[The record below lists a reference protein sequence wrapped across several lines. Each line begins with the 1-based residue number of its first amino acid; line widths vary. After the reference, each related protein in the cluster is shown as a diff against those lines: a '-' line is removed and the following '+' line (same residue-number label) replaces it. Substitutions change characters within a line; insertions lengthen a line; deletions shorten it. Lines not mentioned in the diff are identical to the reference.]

1 MRAVRKRRRGDPEA
15 GFVMLMVFVM
25 AAAVAIMLYMEL
37 PRVAFEA
44 QRNKE
49 ALLIERG
56 EQYKRAIQLYF
67 RKFKRYPTSM
77 EQLESTNNLRFLRR
91 RYKDPLTGKDEWR
104 LIHIGPTGA
113 FIDSLTNKPGGN
125 DKDKKPQNLNT
136 FITEGGGIG
145 AGLPA
150 TGANNGQPPRR
161 ASEQAAL
168 NAALD
173 PTAGGAIP
181 NPGANPVVGGQLLN
195 PQGGSP
201 FPTSIPAGVVPV
213 SAFNLP
219 AQTGTP
225 GIAQDGSMQPAGSGF
240 GSSANQGFGNSGFG
254 NSGGQGFGQQ
264 QGQGF
269 GQQQGF
275 NAGQAGANQAANLML
290 SQLLTTPR
298 NTNNFVTPGPGLGTP
313 AVGGGIAGVASTV
326 EKTGIKIYNERSKY
340 NEWEFIYDFGKD
352 RTGMGQ
358 LAGQLGSADPR
369 LANSGQNVQSGFGGQ
384 GGIGQAGQGG
394 GFGGQ
399 AGAQAG
405 FGGAG
410 GFGRNAAGQAGAT
423 GGIGSSAGGVG
434 SGYGGGIGS
443 GFTPPPGTQT
453 QPQPVR
459 QPATPQQQPAPQPHP
474 QQAQPAQ
481 PQPVQP
487 PQPAPPPPPEP
498 TPAAPEPTP
507 EPAPAPDPQTAEPPV
522 PDPPPVV
529 ETPPQ

>member
-1 MRAVRKRRRGDPEA
+1 MPVARKRGRAGHPES

-44 QRNKE
+44 QRSKE

-56 EQYKRAIQLYF
+56 EQYQRGIQLYF

-77 EQLESTNNLRFLRR
+77 EQLESTNSLRFLRR
-91 RYKDPLTGKDEWR
+91 RYKDPISGKDEWR

-113 FIDSLTNKPGGN
+113 FIDSLTHKPGQGN
-125 DKDKKPQNLNT
+125 DKDKKPENLNT

-145 AGLPA
+145 AGLL
-150 TGANNGQPPRR
+150 TVGANNGQPPRR

-173 PTAGGAIP
+173 PTAGGTLP
-181 NPGANPVVGGQLLN
+181 NPAANQMTAGQLLN
-195 PQGGSP
+195 SQGGSP
-201 FPTSIPAGVVPV
+201 FPSAIPAGVVPV

-225 GIAQDGSMQPAGSGF
+225 GIAPDGSMQQQASSGF
-240 GSSANQGFGNSGFG
+240 GGSSGQGFGNSGFG
-254 NSGGQGFGQQ
+254 NSGGQGFGQG
-264 QGQGF
+264 QGQ
-269 GQQQGF
+269 QPGF
-275 NAGQAGANQAANLML
+275 NAGQAGGNQAANLML

-313 AVGGGIAGVASTV
+313 AVGGGIAGVASTI
-326 EKTGIKIYNERSKY
+326 EKTGIKIYNDRSKY

-358 LAGQLGSADPR
+358 LAGQMGSADPR
-369 LANSGQNVQSGFGGQ
+369 LANSGQQSQSGFGAQ
-384 GGIGQAGQGG
+384 GGIGQGA

-399 AGAQAG
+399 PGNQAG

-410 GFGRNAAGQAGAT
+410 GFGRPVAGPGAGAT
-423 GGIGSSAGGVG
+423 GGIGSTAGGVG
-434 SGYGGGIGS
+434 SGYSGGIGS
-443 GFTPPPGTQT
+443 SLPPPSSSQA
-453 QPQPVR
+453 QPQPGR
-459 QPATPQQQPAPQPHP
+459 PIAPQQQPMQPPPQP
-474 QQAQPAQ
+474 QA
-481 PQPVQP
+481 QPVQP
-487 PQPAPPPPPEP
+487 QPIQPPQAAPPPPQAVTPPAQEP
-498 TPAAPEPTP
+498 D
-507 EPAPAPDPQTAEPPV
+507 PAPAPEPQPAEPP
-522 PDPPPVV
+522 
-529 ETPPQ
+529 Q